1 MTSVNED
8 HENESIEFDAAHA
21 VQAEAEA
28 EANHE
33 YYYRYDDQDQQ
44 LQQQQNHGHL
54 EHEDEQTTYATEQA
68 VAVEAAKI
76 SEAVTLKLISEA
88 VPDPTRNVT
97 NIFPAP
103 STPAVAL
110 YPTWPSPDEMAE
122 SAVSVGEKRKAP
134 PPESA
139 SEQQAHMTHT
149 YNNSNNNSNSK
160 RATPTRVSWEDRM
173 IQLKDYIAEHG
184 NLAIP
189 IRYKQ
194 NPSLGKFVH
203 NTREQYKLYHNRTK
217 AGYKKKCSLTEARIQ
232 ELEDMGFLWTTERS
246 KRQSDDWNKRL
257 EQLKEYKIT
266 HGDCLVPHGYEE
278 DSAFAEW
285 IHRQRTTYA
294 AMIKSPDQ
302 TSELIKIRM
311 TQLEGLGFNFTVH
324 DDKWME
330 HYEQLKE
337 YKVKHGDCLV
347 PTHYADNPRLGR
359 WTHTQRHQRR
369 QQVKGKRSCIT
380 EERIALLDE
389 IGFQWEVRP
398 AFQNPRATW
407 QQRYDELR
415 IFHSK
420 NGHFCMSSS
429 HDDPLLHAWA
439 IEQRTRLRNI
449 AIKGQDS
456 SRRMGP
462 DRIELLSRIGF
473 TREVE
478 LGEAMLPKSR

>member
-1 MTSVNED
+1 MN
-8 HENESIEFDAAHA
+8 
-21 VQAEAEA
+21 
-28 EANHE
+28 
-33 YYYRYDDQDQQ
+33 
-44 LQQQQNHGHL
+44 
-54 EHEDEQTTYATEQA
+54 
-68 VAVEAAKI
+68 
-76 SEAVTLKLISEA
+76 
-88 VPDPTRNVT
+88 
-97 NIFPAP
+97 
-103 STPAVAL
+103 
-110 YPTWPSPDEMAE
+110 
-122 SAVSVGEKRKAP
+122 
-134 PPESA
+134 
-139 SEQQAHMTHT
+139 
-149 YNNSNNNSNSK
+149 
-160 RATPTRVSWEDRM
+160 
-173 IQLKDYIAEHG
+173 QLKAYIAEHG

-189 IRYKQ
+189 IRYKH

-203 NTREQYKLYHNRTK
+203 NTREQYKLFHNRTK

-246 KRQSDDWNKRL
+246 KRQNDDWNNRL
-257 EQLKEYKIT
+257 EQLKEYKIA

-294 AMIKSPDQ
+294 AMIKNPDQ
-302 TSELIKIRM
+302 TSDFIKMRM
-311 TQLEGLGFNFTVH
+311 TQLEALGFNFTVH

-330 HYEQLKE
+330 HYEQLKA
-337 YKVKHGDCLV
+337 YKSKYGDCLV

-369 QQVKGKRSCIT
+369 QQAKGKRACIT

-420 NGHFCMSSS
+420 HGHFCMSPPR
-429 HDDPLLHAWA
+429 DDPLLHAWA
-439 IEQRTRLRNI
+439 MEQRTRLRNI
-449 AIKGQDS
+449 ASKGQDN

-462 DRIELLSRIGF
+462 NRIELLARIGF
-473 TREVE
+473 TRDVE
-478 LGEAMLPKSR
+478 LGEALLPKSR